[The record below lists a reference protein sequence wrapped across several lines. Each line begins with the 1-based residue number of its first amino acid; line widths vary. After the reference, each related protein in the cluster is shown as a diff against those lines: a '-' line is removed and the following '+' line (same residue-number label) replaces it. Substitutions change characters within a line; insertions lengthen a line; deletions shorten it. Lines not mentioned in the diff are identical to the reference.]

1 MEAQQS
7 RIAIGRRITE
17 LRNLRK
23 LSQRELARRCN
34 IDQAQLSRIE
44 RGLTA
49 PTTDTLSIIAQ
60 ALNARVELIT
70 ES

>member
-1 MEAQQS
+1 MPQQS
-7 RIAIGRRITE
+7 RINIGHRITE
-17 LRNLRK
+17 LRNLRN

-44 RGLTA
+44 SGLTA
-49 PTTDTLSIIAQ
+49 PTIDTLSTIAQ

-70 ES
+70 N

>member
-1 MEAQQS
+1 MNA
-7 RIAIGRRITE
+7 RTNIGHRITE

-44 RGLTA
+44 RGLIA
-49 PTTDTLSIIAQ
+49 PTTDTLSTIAQ
-60 ALNARVELIT
+60 ALDARVELIT

>member
-7 RIAIGRRITE
+7 RITIGHRITE

-49 PTTDTLSIIAQ
+49 PTTDTLSSIAQ
-60 ALNARVELIT
+60 ALDARVELIT

>member
-1 MEAQQS
+1 MNA
-7 RIAIGRRITE
+7 RTNIGHRITE
-17 LRNLRK
+17 LRNLRN

-44 RGLTA
+44 SGLTA
-49 PTTDTLSIIAQ
+49 PTIDTLSTIAQ

-70 ES
+70 N

>member
-7 RIAIGRRITE
+7 RINIGHRITE

-49 PTTDTLSIIAQ
+49 PTIDTLSTIAQ

-70 ES
+70 N